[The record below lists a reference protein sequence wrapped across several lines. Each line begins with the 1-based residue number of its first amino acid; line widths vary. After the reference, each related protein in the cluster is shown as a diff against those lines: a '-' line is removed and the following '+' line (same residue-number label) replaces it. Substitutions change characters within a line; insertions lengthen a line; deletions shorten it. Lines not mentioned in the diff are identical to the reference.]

1 MLANRR
7 RCRNNK
13 RVRLEELPTLDA
25 IHRTWS
31 VSSPGC
37 LLPARSLCPSGV
49 IPSPRFAC
57 RLAGRGAGRCLS
69 CRRAVRSGLSLVVR
83 SPCRVAGRWAAC
95 LLFSSR
101 YSVRS
106 AFLVSTL
113 SVGGGSLASTWLV
126 SVNRHGWRGGS
137 LVALCL
143 LGWGWRWSVGIMW
156 SVLFSVDYLGE
167 DGYINTRAWMLFS
180 PFFVSWHVLVVR
192 AVLWFSAPI
201 ALVYAPINRFLRG
214 TGGSDFFINL
224 HLIPFHLP
232 AACLLAEALFATRL
246 PSYPYLP
253 APRPVILDTM
263 SGEVHGCDT
272 TDGLGRCH
280 TCLISCVRWMA
291 TGTAG
296 AAMSL
301 LA

>member
-1 MLANRR
+1 MR
-7 RCRNNK
+7 
-13 RVRLEELPTLDA
+13 
-25 IHRTWS
+25 
-31 VSSPGC
+31 SP
-37 LLPARSLCPSGV
+37 LPALLV
-49 IPSPRFAC
+49 AC
-57 RLAGRGAGRCLS
+57 RGVRRGVVYLVPS
-69 CRRAVRSGLSLVVR
+69 CGAVPLVARR
-83 SPCRVAGRWAAC
+83 P
-95 LLFSSR
+95 FS
-101 YSVRS
+101 V
-106 AFLVSTL
+106 
-113 SVGGGSLASTWLV
+113 SVGGLLALRGSSRLIGA
-126 SVNRHGWRGGS
+126 GGGAWS
-137 LVALCL
+137 LVAVCL
-143 LGWGWRWSVGIMW
+143 LGWGWRWSVWIMW
-156 SVLFSVDYLGE
+156 SALFSVDCFG
-167 DGYINTRAWMLFS
+167 GGVYINSRAWMLFS
-180 PFFVSWHVLVVR
+180 PFFVSWHMLVVR

-253 APRPVILDTM
+253 APRPVILDTIG
-263 SGEVHGCDT
+263 GEVHGCDT